1 MGRLGSRIDSL
12 DPSVF
17 QTDIVSH
24 KDARAYR
31 FFWVFLGT
39 IGAFQAA
46 YGSFT
51 VYVFRDEIGCPWV
64 GMLAVFMA
72 FLCFKMATWRTGP
85 HLPCFVSAMTMTQLV
100 IAVYSLVMLAI
111 YAVQI
116 RSVTAC
122 FAYRGIATYSC
133 EGDFSCVC
141 FDADTEHCS
150 TIRQSFCPDTAA
162 LKAQVWWLF
171 GLTALCL
178 VSLCALLPL
187 SLKSV
192 RKSFHQRKMS
202 SYIKTGSQ
210 VVDGQVLGA
219 LDEYDGHLDEIE
231 GQTDPMGDGLGN
243 LHALDELD
251 ELDELGE
258 FETKSIGDDDEEEAL
273 EDYSLPQGTWK
284 NSRGL
289 RSGTWKSR
297 SLPFAKRY
305 SRAQTKDKFDEI
317 KF

>member
-17 QTDIVSH
+17 QTYIVSH
-24 KDARAYR
+24 TDARAYR
-31 FFWVFLGT
+31 FFSVFLGT

-64 GMLAVFMA
+64 GLLAVFMA
-72 FLCFKMATWRTGP
+72 FLCYKMATWRTGP
-85 HLPCFVSAMTMTQLV
+85 HLPCFVSAMTVTQIV
-100 IAVYSLVMLAI
+100 VAVYSLVMLAI
-111 YAVQI
+111 YAVQM

-141 FDADTEHCS
+141 FDADTDHCS

-202 SYIKTGSQ
+202 SYINTGSQ
-210 VVDGQVLGA
+210 VVDGRVLGA

-231 GQTDPMGDGLGN
+231 EQTDPMGAETG

-251 ELDELGE
+251 EIDELGE
-258 FETKSIGDDDEEEAL
+258 FETKSIGDDDEKDDL
-273 EDYSLPQGTWK
+273 EDYSLPQGTWA
-284 NSRGL
+284 NSRGA
-289 RSGTWKSR
+289 RGSR
-297 SLPFAKRY
+297 SLPFANRY

>member
-1 MGRLGSRIDSL
+1 
-12 DPSVF
+12 
-17 QTDIVSH
+17 
-24 KDARAYR
+24 
-31 FFWVFLGT
+31 
-39 IGAFQAA
+39 
-46 YGSFT
+46 
-51 VYVFRDEIGCPWV
+51 
-64 GMLAVFMA
+64 
-72 FLCFKMATWRTGP
+72 
-85 HLPCFVSAMTMTQLV
+85 MTMTQLV

-178 VSLCALLPL
+178 VSLCAILPL

-202 SYIKTGSQ
+202 SYIKTGTQ

-231 GQTDPMGDGLGN
+231 GQTDPMGAGLGD
-243 LHALDELD
+243 LHALD

-258 FETKSIGDDDEEEAL
+258 FETKSIRDDDEKEDL
-273 EDYSLPQGTWK
+273 EDYSLPQGTWA
-284 NSRGL
+284 NSRGA
-289 RSGTWKSR
+289 RSARGSR
-297 SLPFAKRY
+297 SLPFANRY